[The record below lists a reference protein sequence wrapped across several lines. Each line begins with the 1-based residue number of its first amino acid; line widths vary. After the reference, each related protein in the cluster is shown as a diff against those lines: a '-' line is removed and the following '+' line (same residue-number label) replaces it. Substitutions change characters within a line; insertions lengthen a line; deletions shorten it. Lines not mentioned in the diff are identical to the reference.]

1 MMKKR
6 VVSFFICIFSFNN
19 LYSGGIPVI
28 DAAAIAQAVT
38 SYKQMVTQYEQM
50 LKDTMNFEKQM
61 KELGV
66 DMTSIN
72 EILGNTAS
80 LIRDT
85 ERLYNG
91 IKAVPED
98 FYGEV
103 EDITRACSFLEKES
117 SFFGMKIQSVG
128 NKYTNRI
135 NSCLSAIS
143 DFDQINKT
151 INELSQ
157 KALKIKDEKLFNE
170 NKLQIQNLINARDY
184 LKSKSNQDKI
194 NKMIS
199 FYDTYQKN
207 ESTNPYTKAK
217 MDKDLQN
224 LAKQLTNSNNHKQAQ
239 ALTNAILIKI
249 LEMSQRQYELSIYYS
264 QVLTAVAS
272 GNENNSNQP
281 QNFNLK
287 YQEPE
292 DPKDYNPFLKDVKE
306 QKKDENGFPVFEF

>member
-1 MMKKR
+1 MMKKG
-6 VVSFFICIFSFNN
+6 VMLFFICIFSFNN

-28 DAAAIAQAVT
+28 DAASIAQAVT

-103 EDITRACSFLEKES
+103 EDITRACNFLEKES

>member
-1 MMKKR
+1 MKKR

>member
-1 MMKKR
+1 MKLKKR
-6 VVSFFICIFSFNN
+6 IALSLLIFSNS
-19 LYSGGIPVI
+19 LYCAGIPVI

-38 SYKQMVTQYEQM
+38 NYQQMVTQYQQM

-72 EILGNTAS
+72 EILGSANT
-80 LIRDT
+80 LIRET
-85 ERLYNG
+85 ENLYNG
-91 IKAVPED
+91 VKAVPKD

-103 EDITRACSFLEKES
+103 EDITKACSFLERES
-117 SFFGMKIQSVG
+117 SFFGMKIQSAG
-128 NKYTNRI
+128 NKYTDKI
-135 NSCLSAIS
+135 NNCLSAIS
-143 DFDQINKT
+143 DVNEINKT
-151 INELSQ
+151 IKELTDKS
-157 KALKIKDEKLFNE
+157 LKITDTKLFNE
-170 NKLQIQNLINARDY
+170 NRIQIQNLINAKEY
-184 LKSKSNQDKI
+184 LKSKANQDKI
-194 NKMIS
+194 NKMIA

-264 QVLTAVAS
+264 QVLTAVATN
-272 GNENNSNQP
+272 GEKNFNQP
-281 QNFNLK
+281 QTFNLTYK
-287 YQEPE
+287 EPE
-292 DPKDYNPFLKDVKE
+292 DPKEYNPFLKDVKE
-306 QKKDENGFPVFEF
+306 QRKDENGFPIFDF